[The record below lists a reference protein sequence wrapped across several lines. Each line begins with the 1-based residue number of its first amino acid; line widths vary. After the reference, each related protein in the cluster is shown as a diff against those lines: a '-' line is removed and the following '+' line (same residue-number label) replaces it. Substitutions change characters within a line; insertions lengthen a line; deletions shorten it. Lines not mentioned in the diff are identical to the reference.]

1 MTAEKFPSKKTQ
13 RFQCKKCLQ
22 QFSIVSAAKPRFCP
36 ICNTPLDHE
45 PEEPDTVSEGGISL
59 VEGHEPSPEA
69 VQFSLGPYKI
79 LKVIG
84 QGGMGE
90 VLLAYD
96 TICGRKL
103 ALKRIRTDLTKIEPI
118 KNRFLKEARVTSQL
132 THPSIIPI
140 YTIHQEDS
148 TYYTM
153 PYVEGETLKQIL
165 RKSRQ
170 KEKEGERVDLSEGS
184 IPTLLRIYLT
194 ICQAVAY
201 AHSKSVLHRDL
212 KPENIIIGKYGEVM
226 ILDWGLA
233 KLEYSLATD
242 DDLPEECVGK
252 SHPLHQITKIGKVV
266 GTISHMAPERALGAQ
281 ATKETDIYS
290 LGVILFQI
298 LTLKLPFK
306 RKTLKEYRPVAGTE
320 TVPNPIEVA
329 PYRDIPKVLAAITM
343 KCLSND
349 PKERFHSVDQLIHN
363 LQNYIEGRSEWFLAR
378 DLSPHN
384 AEDWEFQ
391 ENILIAEHT
400 AITRHAEIVEWA
412 QMMISKESFAAS
424 IRIEADICLKE
435 GSQGIGILF
444 NIPEQMER
452 KEINEGYCLWLGTKD
467 GVPSKLLRASVEVM
481 PAHDVHLTEGKKH
494 AIVLEKV
501 DNSIRCWIDGIQQIS
516 YISRMPLIGTHVGLL
531 SRDANYEC
539 DQMKVYV
546 GSQNINVNCL
556 AVPDAF
562 LANKDYN
569 MALSEYRRIANVF
582 SGHAEGREAI
592 LRAGI
597 CLIEQAKAN
606 EDPEHYF
613 NLALQEF
620 EKLHETAG
628 APLEYLGKAL
638 TYETQKETEEE
649 IKCFEL
655 AFRRYPKHPLLHVL
669 KEQALF
675 RLIESSSEERKAT
688 YLFLLFALQNFPQA
702 LKSASFLK
710 LIESLKKHWEPLI
723 WFLPSREPSLE
734 EEELKLHLAFW
745 TNKPYALLDVA
756 KATDNSSIKLN
767 AIYFMAVLGHL
778 EEAKELVDEFEEP
791 LKKWAA
797 PLFLEL
803 KPSHF
808 PTLIDSPEA
817 RRLAKFLYRRAFE
830 QNHPEW
836 VLEQIEKTTDGDFLP
851 EKICALLSLKKF
863 DEAGA
868 EFQKIPLEK
877 LIEESNYLHFLYGL
891 WLYVTEGEEIA
902 KAHWTSLHD
911 AFFPR
916 TYNLCTQYLMGRL
929 DPRWENQAFDYER
942 MQLSKQL
949 KLFHRLIN

>member
-13 RFQCKKCLQ
+13 RFQCKKCHQ
-22 QFSIVSAAKPRFCP
+22 QISIVSSAKPHFCP
-36 ICNTPLDHE
+36 ICSRPFDQE
-45 PEEPDTVSEGGISL
+45 PEEPDSVSEGGISL
-59 VEGHEPSPEA
+59 VEGHEPNPEA

-96 TICGRKL
+96 TVCGRKL

-118 KNRFLKEARVTSQL
+118 KSRFLKEARVTSQL

-140 YTIHQEDS
+140 YSIHQEDS

-165 RKSRQ
+165 RKSRL
-170 KEKEGERVDLSEGS
+170 KEKQGERVDLGEGS

-233 KLEYSLATD
+233 KLEFAPSND
-242 DDLPEECVGK
+242 EDLPEECAGK
-252 SHPLHQITKIGKVV
+252 SHHLHQITKIGKVV
-266 GTISHMAPERALGAQ
+266 GTISHMAPERALGAD

-290 LGVILFQI
+290 LGVILFQL
-298 LTLKLPFK
+298 LTLKLPFQ
-306 RKTLKEYRPVAGTE
+306 RKTLKEYRLVAGKE

-343 KCLSND
+343 KCLANDSN
-349 PKERFHSVDQLIHN
+349 ERFHSVDQLIHN
-363 LQNYIEGRSEWFLAR
+363 LQNYIEGRSEWFLAK
-378 DLSPHN
+378 DLSPHIP
-384 AEDWEFQ
+384 EDWEFQ

-400 AITRHAEIVEWA
+400 AITRHAEMIEWA
-412 QMMISKESFAAS
+412 QMMISKDSFAAS
-424 IRIEADICLKE
+424 VRIEADIVLKE
-435 GSQGIGILF
+435 GSLGIGFLF
-444 NIPEQMER
+444 SIPEELER
-452 KEINEGYCLWLGTKD
+452 KELNEGYCLWLGTKE
-467 GVPSKLLRASVEVM
+467 GIPSKLLRASVEVM
-481 PAHDVHLTEGKKH
+481 PSHDVFLTEGKKH
-494 AIVLEKV
+494 QITIEKV
-501 DNSIRCWIDGIQQIS
+501 ENSIRCSIDGILQLS

-531 SRDANYEC
+531 SRDANYEFSS
-539 DQMKVYV
+539 MKVYV

-562 LANKDYN
+562 LANKDFN

-582 SGHAEGREAI
+582 SGHAEGREAL

-597 CLIEQAKAN
+597 CLIEQAKAS
-606 EDPEHYF
+606 EDPEHYYD
-613 NLALQEF
+613 LALQEF
-620 EKLHETAG
+620 EKLHSTAG

-638 TYETQKETEEE
+638 VYETLKETDEEV
-649 IKCFEL
+649 KCFEL
-655 AFRRYPKHPLLHVL
+655 AFRRYPKHPLLHIL

-675 RLIESSSEERKAT
+675 RLIESASQERKAA
-688 YLFLLFALQNFPQA
+688 YLFLLFSLQQFPSS
-702 LKSASFLK
+702 LKGTSFIK
-710 LIESLKKHWEPLI
+710 LIESLKKHWEPLE
-723 WFLPSREPSLE
+723 WFLPSRDPTLE
-734 EEELKLHLAFW
+734 ETELKLQLAFW
-745 TNKPYALLDVA
+745 TDKPYALLEIG
-756 KATDNSSIKLN
+756 KASEQSSIKLN
-767 AIYFMAVLGHL
+767 AIYLLSALDHKDEVS
-778 EEAKELVDEFEEP
+778 ELADSLDES
-791 LKKWAA
+791 LKKWTT

-808 PTLIDSPEA
+808 PSVIDSPEA
-817 RRLAKFLYRRAFE
+817 LRMTKFLYQRAFD

-836 VLEQIEKTTDGDFLP
+836 VLEHLQKIPDGEFFQ
-851 EKICALLSLKKF
+851 EKIWALLALKKF
-863 DEAGA
+863 TEAGE
-868 EFQKIPLEK
+868 EFQKIPLES
-877 LIEESNYLHFLYGL
+877 LIEETNILHYLYGV
-891 WLYVTEGEEIA
+891 WLYVTEGEEIS
-902 KAHWTSLHD
+902 KAHWTSLHE

-916 TYNLCTQYLMGRL
+916 TFNLCTHFLMNKL
-929 DPRWENQAFDYER
+929 DPRWEQQAFSYER
-942 MQLSKQL
+942 MQLAKQL
-949 KLFHRLIN
+949 RLFHRLIK